1 MMFKNRNADLA
12 KLDGKRFALNLDG
25 VMTALS
31 FVILFIVVIIPIFMI
46 IYNAFF
52 YEHRFDLGLFARVIG
67 NKDNIGAMWNTIV
80 IAFWVTVLGTIVGLF
95 YAWLLG
101 RSDIPLKGLMRSL
114 FTIPYMFPPFFG
126 AMAWDLML
134 SSRGGY
140 INNWIMS
147 TFHLQKAPVNIN
159 SVWGIIFVEVSY
171 YFPFVFMQVVS
182 ALERMD
188 PTLEESARIAG
199 AKQGY
204 VIRRI
209 TLPLVLPAISSG
221 HPHFIAR
228 AFRRSVD
235 SRIFAKYLYAADEDL
250 SVDKPCGRRFQR
262 HPRRGGSFGFA
273 RHRRVDRSR
282 YSKARAALGQ
292 LRYHQGKEHASDA
305 DQIAPRKISAAGYRI
320 FVTHRHRA
328 RTARHDF
335 SRRIFE
341 SVRTAAY
348 VCKLYV

>member
-1 MMFKNRNADLA
+1 
-12 KLDGKRFALNLDG
+12 
-25 VMTALS
+25 
-31 FVILFIVVIIPIFMI
+31 
-46 IYNAFF
+46 
-52 YEHRFDLGLFARVIG
+52 
-67 NKDNIGAMWNTIV
+67 
-80 IAFWVTVLGTIVGLF
+80 
-95 YAWLLG
+95 
-101 RSDIPLKGLMRSL
+101 
-114 FTIPYMFPPFFG
+114 
-126 AMAWDLML
+126 
-134 SSRGGY
+134 
-140 INNWIMS
+140 
-147 TFHLQKAPVNIN
+147 
-159 SVWGIIFVEVSY
+159 
-171 YFPFVFMQVVS
+171 MQVVS

-221 HPHFIAR
+221 ALLILISSR

-292 LRYHQGKEHASDA
+292 LRYHQRKEHAPDA
-305 DQIAPRKISAAGYRI
+305 DQIAPRKISAVGYRI

-335 SRRIFE
+335 PRRIFE